1 MKALG
6 ARSMCRFESD
16 DMIDDDV
23 LSYILRLMELQSV
36 CLGPIAQQ
44 QWLFLNSWFM
54 EALYP

>member
-1 MKALG
+1 
-6 ARSMCRFESD
+6 MCRFESD

-23 LSYILRLMELQSV
+23 LSYILGLMELQLVSR
-36 CLGPIAQQ
+36 GPIAQQ